1 MKQLQQKSL
10 LRLFSKKVTQVSKL
24 TTKITDKINHSVKK
38 LVFGDF
44 FLRIKISWT
53 MENDKP
59 VINIKNLLL
68 TFVLYM

>member
-24 TTKITDKINHSVKK
+24 TTKITDKINHSVKN
-38 LVFGDF
+38 LVFLVF
-44 FLRIKISWT
+44 FLRIKITWT
-53 MENDKP
+53 VENDKP